1 MYKKRYLKCLP
12 FVEKDRNIIK
22 KMSRLIKNQITIAGV
37 INFFFIFNFKM
48 KMFFFFHSLF
58 NLLNAMADSS

>member
-37 INFFFIFNFKM
+37 III
-48 KMFFFFHSLF
+48 
-58 NLLNAMADSS
+58 ADGYY

>member
-37 INFFFIFNFKM
+37 IIIAANKFIKFFFYF
-48 KMFFFFHSLF
+48 
-58 NLLNAMADSS
+58 

>member
-37 INFFFIFNFKM
+37 III
-48 KMFFFFHSLF
+48 
-58 NLLNAMADSS
+58 ADG